1 MFIDKTDKI
10 ILGFAKLSV
19 LFSAGNILYDDW
31 DGSQAY

>member
-19 LFSAGNILYDDW
+19 LFSEGNILYDDW